1 MAASQL
7 EKSLAVL
14 RMGLAEIEHKEQQ
27 LNAQISQ
34 FRAQLLRVPRQV
46 IYGAAGL
53 EAALAAMG
61 EIEER
66 LANAEA
72 VRRRLLQIKNA
83 ASQELESLLVLKR
96 VDEAR
101 ANLAAMRR
109 QPPTDGPAADERAAE
124 IRRLEEFINANSKR
138 AEQIITARYQERL
151 EQTG

>member
-66 LANAEA
+66 LADAEA
-72 VRRRLLQIKNA
+72 VRRRLRQIKNA
-83 ASQELESLLVLKR
+83 AAQELESLLVLKR

-101 ANLAAMRR
+101 ANLAAMKR
-109 QPPTDGPAADERAAE
+109 QPPADGNSDAQAAE
-124 IRRLEEFINANSKR
+124 IRRLEEYINANSKL

>member
-27 LNAQISQ
+27 LDAQISQ

-66 LANAEA
+66 LADAEA
-72 VRRRLLQIKNA
+72 VRRRLRLIKNA
-83 ASQELESLLVLKR
+83 AAQELESLLVLKR

-101 ANLAAMRR
+101 ANLAAMQR
-109 QPPTDGPAADERAAE
+109 QPTADGDADAQAAE
-124 IRRLEEFINANSKR
+124 IRRLEEYINANSKL

-151 EQTG
+151 EQSG

>member
-27 LNAQISQ
+27 LDAQIGQ

-66 LANAEA
+66 LADAEA
-72 VRRRLLQIKNA
+72 VRRRLRLIKNA
-83 ASQELESLLVLKR
+83 AAQELESLLVLKR

-101 ANLAAMRR
+101 ANLAAMQR
-109 QPPTDGPAADERAAE
+109 QPPTDGNAAEQAAE
-124 IRRLEEFINANSKR
+124 IRRLEEYINANSKL

-151 EQTG
+151 EQSG

>member
-66 LANAEA
+66 LADAEA
-72 VRRRLLQIKNA
+72 VRRRLRQIKNA

-109 QPPTDGPAADERAAE
+109 QPATDRDTAEQAAE
-124 IRRLEEFINANSKR
+124 IRRLEEYINANSKL

>member
-27 LNAQISQ
+27 LNAQIGQ

-66 LANAEA
+66 LADAEA
-72 VRRRLLQIKNA
+72 VRRRLRLIKNA
-83 ASQELESLLVLKR
+83 AAQELESLLVLKR

-101 ANLAAMRR
+101 ANLSAMQR
-109 QPPTDGPAADERAAE
+109 QPATDGNADEQAAE
-124 IRRLEEFINANSKR
+124 IRRLEEYINANSKL

-151 EQTG
+151 EQSG

>member
-27 LNAQISQ
+27 LDAQISQ

-66 LANAEA
+66 LADAEA
-72 VRRRLLQIKNA
+72 VRRRLRLIKNA

-101 ANLAAMRR
+101 ANLAAMQR
-109 QPPTDGPAADERAAE
+109 QPAADGNTDAQAAE
-124 IRRLEEFINANSKR
+124 IRRLEEYINANSKL

-151 EQTG
+151 EQSG

>member
-27 LNAQISQ
+27 LNAQVSQ

-66 LANAEA
+66 LADAEA
-72 VRRRLLQIKNA
+72 VRRRLRQIKNA
-83 ASQELESLLVLKR
+83 AAQELESLLVLKR

-101 ANLAAMRR
+101 ANLAAMKR
-109 QPPTDGPAADERAAE
+109 QPATDGDEQAAE
-124 IRRLEEFINANSKR
+124 IRRLEEYINANSKL

-151 EQTG
+151 EQSG

>member
-66 LANAEA
+66 LADAEA
-72 VRRRLLQIKNA
+72 VRRRLRLIKNA
-83 ASQELESLLVLKR
+83 AVQELESLLVLKR

-101 ANLAAMRR
+101 ANLAAMQR
-109 QPPTDGPAADERAAE
+109 QPTADGDADAQAAE
-124 IRRLEEFINANSKR
+124 IRRLEEYINANSKL

-151 EQTG
+151 EQSG